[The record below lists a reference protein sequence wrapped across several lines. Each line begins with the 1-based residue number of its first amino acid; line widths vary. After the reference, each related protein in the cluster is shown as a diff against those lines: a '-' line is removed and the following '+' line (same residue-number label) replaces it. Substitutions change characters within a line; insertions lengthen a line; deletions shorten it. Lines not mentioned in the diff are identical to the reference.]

1 MLSVSHLSPLS
12 LAVFPLR
19 TPRLQFSFPGPA
31 QTVSVCR
38 GSCWVFGLFGHCAL
52 GLLLQ
57 KRISASNYMGE
68 GLLTLF
74 YQQPSEVSGMSGT
87 GDGVLSNKTSR
98 LQVLSHSVQQGSSQ
112 TSVGKS
118 CFERQ
123 IDILTPK
130 IIQWSRKSLGI

>member
-1 MLSVSHLSPLS
+1 
-12 LAVFPLR
+12 
-19 TPRLQFSFPGPA
+19 
-31 QTVSVCR
+31 
-38 GSCWVFGLFGHCAL
+38 
-52 GLLLQ
+52 
-57 KRISASNYMGE
+57 MGE

-123 IDILTPK
+123 IDRHINPQNNPVVKK
-130 IIQWSRKSLGI
+130 ISGDLESLS